1 MAISPI
7 KDAPEN
13 EKPIVY
19 KKGDN
24 RIGRIHEVKTDR
36 GTFRFK
42 DNRKGE

>member
-1 MAISPI
+1 M
-7 KDAPEN
+7 KKTEE
-13 EKPIVY
+13 EKPVVY

-24 RIGRIHEVKTDR
+24 RIGRIKEVKTDR